1 MSAVRGRLAATQRDG
16 ERMGGFRRWQHRLT
30 PRPLRTR
37 IGARVL
43 AGFGLTAAIAAL
55 VACVSLIYN
64 AGAGRSLASVT
75 ERDREV
81 SALFREL
88 EVAVEQQ
95 SGAIQNLLL
104 SGDERDLEALRAGRS
119 RFLAALDM
127 LEQRLPTSEQG
138 TTLTDIRQQA
148 VRLEE
153 IAEEELDLNR
163 QSWIDSANYLW
174 RTDGL
179 ATKQSLLDA
188 IHRQVAIHNE
198 AVDREIESST
208 DYLYRVEAAAFSLV
222 AVAAILAFAI
232 GLGITRAVTRPVSH
246 LMQVARA
253 VQRDDY
259 SVRAPVTGEDELAA
273 LSGTMNAMVEGLAAS
288 RAQLEHA
295 LSEAER
301 SEERYRLL
309 AENANDI
316 IYTLDHDRRIT
327 FINPAVRRVLGF
339 EPEELIGAEV
349 TETLVPHLAE
359 LGGPSMTHSA
369 EEPGTLTGDLQIRS
383 KDGRMVA
390 LEVNSTLLIRD
401 GHIVGLQGI
410 ARDMTERHR
419 MEQELLRLNAQERR
433 RADQLITVNQLG
445 RKIAALQQVD
455 TLLPSLVHTLG
466 RTFGYRHV
474 RIVLENESGVL
485 RTAGAWQQ
493 PNVSGHG
500 ASEEDE
506 GTEDMPVSPL
516 VLRALEGDA
525 GFVAGSG
532 RPEDDAAIR
541 YTEVAVPIRTK
552 TRVLGVLDIRGDAGS
567 GLDESDIFTL
577 QTLADQI
584 AVAIENARLYETG
597 QQLAVSE
604 ERNRLARD
612 LHDSVTQELFSMT
625 MMASALP
632 ALIER
637 RPDVAR
643 ERAERLQNLARG
655 ALAEMRAL
663 LFALRPASLADEGLI
678 AAVTKHAAAFES
690 REGVTVHVEI
700 DGEGRPP
707 HTVEEAFY
715 RVMQEARNN
724 ISKHAKAENV
734 WITLVVDDDCTSLQ
748 IRDDGEGFDSA
759 APGDGAGMGMRTMR
773 ERIAEINGDFVL
785 NSTPGLGVTVQVSA
799 PLGTAQAGVA

>member
-1 MSAVRGRLAATQRDG
+1 MSAARGRLAVTQWDG
-16 ERMGGFRRWQHRLT
+16 ERMGGFRRLQHRLT

-119 RFLAALDM
+119 RFLAALDT
-127 LEQRLPTSEQG
+127 LGQRLPSNEQG
-138 TTLTDIRQQA
+138 ETLTDIRQRDLA
-148 VRLEE
+148 LAE
-153 IAEEELDLNR
+153 IAEAELDLNR

-174 RTDGL
+174 RTEGL

-188 IHRQVAIHNE
+188 IQRQVAIHDE
-198 AVDREIESST
+198 GVDREIESST
-208 DYLYRVEAAAFSLV
+208 NYLYRVEAAAFSLV

-232 GLGITRAVTRPVSH
+232 GLGITRAVTRPVSS

-253 VQRDDY
+253 VQRGDY

-295 LSEAER
+295 LTEAER

-339 EPEELIGAEV
+339 EPEELVGTEV
-349 TETLVPHLAE
+349 TETLVPHITELA
-359 LGGPSMTHSA
+359 GPHVQHTAAM
-369 EEPGTLTGDLQIRS
+369 EPDTLTGDLQIRA

-474 RIVLENESGVL
+474 RIVLENDSGVL

-493 PNVSGHG
+493 PDVNGHG
-500 ASEEDE
+500 GGDEE

-552 TRVLGVLDIRGDAGS
+552 SRVLGVLDIRGDAGS

-584 AVAIENARLYETG
+584 AVAIENARLYEAG

-632 ALIER
+632 ALIDR
-637 RPDVAR
+637 RPEVAR

-663 LFALRPASLADEGLI
+663 LFALRPASLTDEGLI

-707 HTVEEAFY
+707 HAVEEAFY
-715 RVMQEARNN
+715 RVMQEALNN
-724 ISKHAKAENV
+724 ITKHAKAQNV

-748 IRDDGEGFDSA
+748 IRDDGEGFDPAS
-759 APGDGAGMGMRTMR
+759 PGDSAGMGLRSMR
-773 ERIAEINGDFVL
+773 ERIAEINGGFIL
-785 NSTPGLGVTVQVSA
+785 TSTPGLGTTVQVSV

>member
-1 MSAVRGRLAATQRDG
+1 MSATRGQLAATTRNG
-16 ERMGGFRRWQHRLT
+16 EVMGGFRRLRYRLT
-30 PRPLRTR
+30 PRLLRRR

-43 AGFGLTAAIAAL
+43 AGFGLTALIAAL
-55 VACVSLIYN
+55 LACVSLVQN
-64 AGAGRSLASVT
+64 VNAGRSLANVT
-75 ERDREV
+75 ERDREI

-104 SGDERDLEALRAGRS
+104 SGDERDLETLRAGRA
-119 RFLAALDM
+119 RFLLALDL
-127 LEQRLPTSEQG
+127 LEQRLPAAEKG
-138 TTLTDIRQQA
+138 PTLTDIRQQA
-148 VRLEE
+148 LALDE
-153 IAEEELDLNR
+153 IAEKELELSR
-163 QSWIDSANYLW
+163 QSWTDTANYLW
-174 RTDGL
+174 RTEGL
-179 ATKQSLLDA
+179 STKQQLLDA

-198 AVDREIESST
+198 AIDRELEASVKH
-208 DYLYRVEAAAFSLV
+208 LRFVEIIAFVLV
-222 AVAAILAFAI
+222 AKAAVLAVAI
-232 GLGITRAVTRPVSH
+232 GMGITRAVTRPVSN
-246 LMQVARA
+246 LMHVARA
-253 VQRDDY
+253 VQRNDY
-259 SVRAPVTGEDELAA
+259 SVRAPVTGEDELAL
-273 LSGTMNAMVEGLAAS
+273 LSQTMNAMVESLAAS

-295 LSEAER
+295 LAEAER

-316 IYTLDHDRRIT
+316 IYTLDAERRIT
-327 FINPAVRRVLGF
+327 FINPAVRRILGY
-339 EPEELIGAEV
+339 EPEELIGTVV
-349 TETLVPHLAE
+349 TETLVPHISE
-359 LGGPSMTHSA
+359 LSGPRIAHASKA
-369 EEPGTLTGDLQIRS
+369 PDTLTGDIEVRA
-383 KDGRMVA
+383 KDGRVVA
-390 LEVNSTLLIRD
+390 LEINSTLLIRD
-401 GHIVGLQGI
+401 GQIIGLQGI

-474 RIVLENESGVL
+474 RIVLENEAGVL

-493 PNVSGHG
+493 PG
-500 ASEEDE
+500 ASGDDS
-506 GTEDMPVSPL
+506 TEDMPVSPL

-584 AVAIENARLYETG
+584 AVAIENARLYEAG

-632 ALIER
+632 SLIQR
-637 RPDVAR
+637 RPDIAR

-663 LFALRPASLADEGLI
+663 LFALRPASLMDEGLI

-707 HTVEEAFY
+707 QAVEEAFY
-715 RVMQEARNN
+715 RVMQEALNN
-724 ISKHAKAENV
+724 IAKHARARHV
-734 WITLVVDDDCTSLQ
+734 WITLAVNEDCTSLL
-748 IRDDGEGFDSA
+748 IRDDGAGFDPA
-759 APGDGAGMGMRTMR
+759 APHEGAGMGMSTMR
-773 ERIAEINGDFVL
+773 ERIDAIGGTFTL
-785 NSTPGLGVTVQVSA
+785 TSSPGGGTSVQVSV
-799 PLGTAQAGVA
+799 PLGAVRAGVA